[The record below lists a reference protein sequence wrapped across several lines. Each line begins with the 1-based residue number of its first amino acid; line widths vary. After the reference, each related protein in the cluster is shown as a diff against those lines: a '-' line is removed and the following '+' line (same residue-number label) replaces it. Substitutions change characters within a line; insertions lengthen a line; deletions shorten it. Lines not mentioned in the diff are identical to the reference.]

1 MLKRVKCVV
10 SYDGSRFHGFQRQ
23 LNLRTVQ
30 GEIEKVLKIICKE
43 VITIHPSGR
52 TDKNVHAYGQVFHFD
67 SKLDIKKE
75 NWQRAI
81 NALLPKD
88 IYIKDVEIVDNNFH
102 ARFSAKKKEYR
113 YLISIDEYNP
123 LRSQYVCFIKH
134 KLDISKIQQALKLF
148 VGTHDFASFSSGQ
161 HPEKD
166 KVRTIY
172 EAKLNQNGK
181 ELEFIFVGNGF
192 LRYQVR
198 IMMGTLIEIG
208 LGKKDISIIEY
219 LFNNYDR
226 AKARY
231 TAEPQGLYLYK
242 VEY

>member
-1 MLKRVKCVV
+1 MIKRVKCIV

-23 LNLRTVQ
+23 INQRTVQ
-30 GEIEKVLKIICKE
+30 GEIERALKIINKE
-43 VITIHPSGR
+43 EVTIHSAGR
-52 TDKNVHAYGQVFHFD
+52 TDAYVHALGQVFHFD

-75 NWQRAI
+75 NWKRAI
-81 NALLPKD
+81 NSILPKD
-88 IYIKDVEIVDNNFH
+88 IYIRDVEIVDQEFH

-113 YLISIDEYNP
+113 YLISLAEYNP
-123 LRSQYVCFIKH
+123 IRSQYVCFIKR
-134 KLDISKIQQALKLF
+134 KLDIDKIKSALKLF
-148 VGTHDFASFSSGQ
+148 EGTHDFTSFSSGQ
-161 HPEKD
+161 HVDKN

-172 EAKLNQNGK
+172 EAKLNINDK
-181 ELEFIFVGNGF
+181 ELEFIFIGNGF

-198 IMMGTLIEIG
+198 IMMGTVIEIG
-208 LGKKDISIIEY
+208 LGKKDISIIDY

-231 TAEPQGLYLYK
+231 TAAPEGLYLYK